1 MTGRRRTW
9 LFVAALVLGVGVLL
23 VAASS
28 PGVWDSRASRDRG
41 PEGAAAL
48 AGVLS
53 RMGYEVESL
62 SLGLHVLSRRDPGL
76 LFVVSPP
83 GLLAW
88 PALTEGDA
96 ARLLTWVQ
104 DGGTAVLVQDRP
116 GPLLDALDV
125 DMDPTGLSRSL
136 EDASGRPAIPVR
148 PSPWT
153 SGGALALKG
162 RAAPSFDASFSPLFS
177 VRGTVV
183 AAVRSMGDGQVVVV
197 SDPYTLG
204 NSGLG
209 RGGNLAFYVA
219 VARSVLET
227 GGPVYF
233 DDLHAGGGDDHGVI
247 AYARR
252 AGGGPALFVVGL
264 MLVLLIWRIG
274 AREATAAR
282 PPPPPPPPRGAPP
295 KAPRGGGGGGAR
307 GGRPP
312 RAGHIRALAGLYER
326 AELGRHALDVTS
338 RQFRRAV
345 EERAGIPWELD
356 RLDHWLRTELG
367 EGAATDFARVRSG
380 FGRLFAAADPSTD
393 AVLAVARLA
402 PPYQRRWLSHPP
414 TPGQATT
421 RGKVL

>member
-1 MTGRRRTW
+1 MSARAR
-9 LFVAALVLGVGVLL
+9 LALATLILAGVGVLL
-23 VAASS
+23 LGSYS

-41 PEGAAAL
+41 PEGTAAL
-48 AGVLS
+48 AGVFG

-62 SLGLHVLSRRDPGL
+62 RLGLHVLSRRDPGL

-88 PALTEGDA
+88 PALTGGDA
-96 ARLLTWVQ
+96 ARLLAWVE

-116 GPLLDALDV
+116 GPLLDALGV
-125 DMDPTGLSRSL
+125 EMDTTGLSRSL
-136 EDASGRPAIPVR
+136 EDAIGRPALPVR

-153 SGGALALKG
+153 RGGPLALQG
-162 RAAPSFDASFSPLFS
+162 RAAPSFDGSFAPLFS

-183 AAVRSMGDGQVVVV
+183 AAVQPRGDGQVVVV
-197 SDPYTLG
+197 SDPSTLG

-219 VARSVLET
+219 VARSVLAA

-233 DDLHAGGGDDHGVI
+233 DDLHAGGGDDHGVV

-252 AGGGPALFVVGL
+252 AGGGPALVVVGL
-264 MLVLLIWRIG
+264 MLLLLLWRIG
-274 AREATAAR
+274 AREATAATV
-282 PPPPPPPPRGAPP
+282 PPPPPIL
-295 KAPRGGGGGGAR
+295 GGAE
-307 GGRPP
+307 
-312 RAGHIRALAGLYER
+312 HIRALAGLYER

-367 EGAATDFARVRSG
+367 EGAALDFARVRSG
-380 FGRLFAAADPSTD
+380 FGRLFAVAEPSTD

-402 PPYQRRWLSHPP
+402 ARFERRWLGERRPP
-414 TPGQATT
+414 GKATSLD
-421 RGKVL
+421 KVL